1 MGEVI
6 AAAAVTSLTVIGA
19 IDVGLWLY
27 DKTSRKIAWHKVHKR
42 RRAEQKQRKA
52 QYATGDRRPAP
63 IKIAQEYA
71 AELAK
76 REPVRK
82 ATGLFSDTTAQKLLS
97 K

>member
-1 MGEVI
+1 MGEILTAVT
-6 AAAAVTSLTVIGA
+6 VTSLTVIGG
-19 IDVGLWLY
+19 IRVGLWLY
-27 DKTSRKIAWHKVHKR
+27 DGISRKIAWHKVHKR

-52 QYATGDRRPAP
+52 KYATGDRRPAP

-76 REPVRK
+76 CEPVRK
-82 ATGLFSDTTAQKLLS
+82 ATGLFSDAAAQSLLS